1 MVSNDFNYW
10 EHTQYYQKC
19 KVCNQPINS
28 TRWCSKECWIKQRN
42 KKTFEEYVDDF
53 FNVKC
58 EKENQRC
65 PTEKDILKIK
75 NKKHWDTLQL
85 IPPKTKSQIKKQYY
99 KLALQYHPDK
109 PTGNHNLFT
118 QLNASYTILTST

>member
-10 EHTQYYQKC
+10 EHTQYYPKC
-19 KVCNQPINS
+19 KVCNQPITS
-28 TRWCSKECWIKQRN
+28 TRWCSKECWIRQRN

-58 EKENQRC
+58 KNEK
-65 PTEKDILKIK
+65 EKDILKIK

-85 IPPKTKSQIKKQYY
+85 IPPKTISQIKKQYH

>member
-10 EHTQYYQKC
+10 EHTQYYPKC
-19 KVCNQPINS
+19 KVCNQRISS

-42 KKTFEEYVDDF
+42 KKTFDEYVKP
-53 FNVKC
+53 N
-58 EKENQRC
+58 
-65 PTEKDILKIK
+65 DILKIK
-75 NKKHWDTLQL
+75 NKKHWDTLKL

-109 PTGNHNLFT
+109 STGNHNLFT